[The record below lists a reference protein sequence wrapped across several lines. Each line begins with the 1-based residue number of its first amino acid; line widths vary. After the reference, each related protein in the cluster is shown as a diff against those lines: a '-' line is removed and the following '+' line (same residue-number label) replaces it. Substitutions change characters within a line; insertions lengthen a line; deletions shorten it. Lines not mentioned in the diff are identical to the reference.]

1 MANVWLTTTD
11 NEYNPFKHFD
21 EWYSRDMELAIQ
33 QHRPTC
39 CGYLARKVHED
50 DDVSEKEYA
59 DIIETVI
66 DEICDL
72 NLSGTFIKV
81 DEKQAEKLA

>member
-11 NEYNPFKHFD
+11 NKWNPFKHFD
-21 EWYSRDMELAIQ
+21 EWYARDLELAIQ
-33 QHRPTC
+33 QNRPTC
-39 CGYLARKVHED
+39 CGYLARRVLED

-59 DIIETVI
+59 DIVEKVI
-66 DEICDL
+66 DDICSL

-81 DEKQAEKLA
+81 TEEQAENLD